1 MKKWIPLS
9 YVQTYIDMYRRTHL
23 WVALSLSGVGQLL
36 LVLFLRTSRA
46 FNRGET
52 QKKWLRMES
61 TSTKGLDEYTK
72 KKVIRL
78 KNKSHSKRTRT
89 HEMRNMGPAGICTSI
104 SPLYMIKS
112 DRTFVFN
119 MCTYARTHALLYSIY
134 CCAHVVRLE
143 ACCDQ
148 RPNTARTTAVRY
160 ALYICVLWSTRR
172 DCCTTIRSFVINA
185 GGETGLC
192 EVWSAIT

>member
-1 MKKWIPLS
+1 
-9 YVQTYIDMYRRTHL
+9 MYRRTQICTDVHICGQ
-23 WVALSLSGVGQLL
+23 LSLFQAWGSYYLSY
-36 LVLFLRTSRA
+36 FYELRGRSTGAKHKKSDFEWSRPQQKALTSIQRK
-46 FNRGET
+46 
-52 QKKWLRMES
+52 Q
-61 TSTKGLDEYTK
+61 
-72 KKVIRL
+72 VIRL

-160 ALYICVLWSTRR
+160 ALYICVL
-172 DCCTTIRSFVINA
+172 
-185 GGETGLC
+185 
-192 EVWSAIT
+192 